1 MSTAHID
8 ALIRNAEKDRALAY
22 QMRHAA
28 SAQRLIEL
36 GVARGYRFTE
46 DELDV
51 YLERLPPSLL
61 TDNEMK

>member
-8 ALIRNAEKDRALAY
+8 ALIRTAEKDRVLAY

-28 SAQRLIEL
+28 SLQRLIEI

-46 DELDV
+46 DELDIS
-51 YLERLPPSLL
+51 LERLPPALL
-61 TDNEMK
+61 NHNEMK